1 MRRLPFAVLFFAPL
15 AAMAGTP
22 CEYQAPRHLQLDL
35 TGVRGVQIEVNS
47 HTLHVRGG
55 DANGLTLDGRA
66 CASDAASLASLQVT
80 HRREGDQLILDMGGD
95 SGAVV
100 HRIGG
105 VYRDLEAT
113 VQLPANLPLR
123 LDVGSGDADAQD
135 LGQLRG
141 SVGSGDLRA
150 SRIAGVFDASVG
162 SGDIDAS
169 DIGRLNLGSVG
180 SGDVR
185 AKAIKGDVRI
195 GSIGSGDVSLD
206 QVGGSV
212 RADTLGS
219 GDLKVRDVAGDF
231 TLGAKGSG
239 DVDHRGV
246 KGRIDVPHSDDD

>member
-22 CEYQAPRHLQLDL
+22 CENQAPRHLQLDL

-66 CASDAASLASLQVT
+66 CASDAASLAALQVT

-95 SGAVV
+95 SGAIA

-180 SGDVR
+180 SGDV
-185 AKAIKGDVRI
+185 
-195 GSIGSGDVSLD
+195 SLD